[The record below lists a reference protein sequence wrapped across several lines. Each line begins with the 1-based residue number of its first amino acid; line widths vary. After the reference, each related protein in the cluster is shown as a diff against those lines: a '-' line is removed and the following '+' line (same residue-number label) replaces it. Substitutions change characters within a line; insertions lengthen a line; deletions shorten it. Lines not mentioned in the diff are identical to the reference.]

1 MSVSVVSPVFIG
13 RRKELASLAGLTK
26 QVQSGEP
33 AFALIGGEA
42 GVGKT
47 RLVRELS
54 GRAAAAGFLVLT
66 GQCVELGAEGL
77 PLAPLVDALRT
88 LTRAMPPD
96 ELADVLGPAGAAL
109 ARLLPEL
116 APDGAVP
123 SAGPVG
129 AELHKGQLLEMV
141 LGLVG
146 RLSVRRPV
154 LFGIE
159 DLHWAD
165 QSTLDLVAFLVRSL
179 RDTRVLLLATYRSDE
194 LHRRHPLRP
203 LLTSW
208 ERMRPAGHLELRR
221 FDREEVTAQLTAILG
236 SDPAPDAVD
245 AIFDRS
251 GGNAYLVEEL
261 AGATLGG
268 GDPADL
274 SPSLRDVLLS
284 RVDALSPGTQ
294 RLLRTASVAGRS
306 VPDRL
311 LAEVAG
317 TGDTEFFAGVREAVE
332 NHLLEVEPDGQ
343 SYSFRHAL
351 TRDAVYEDMLPGERV
366 RLHAAYGA
374 VLARDPG
381 LAGDEATLPAAL
393 AYHWYAALDLP
404 RALSAA
410 IDAASQA
417 MASYAPAE
425 ALRHLERAQEIWPRV
440 DDAPQRT
447 GLDQVELSARAAEAA
462 YRFGALDRSQSLLAG
477 ALAELPEGTDPVRRA
492 LLLER
497 YALAQRDAGRSD
509 AAVTSLEQALE
520 LLPAAQASRAHAVVL
535 ASLAAGQMRCADM
548 ERAAE
553 VAERAVTAARAAGAR
568 DAQAEA
574 EITLGS
580 TTAYLDRPE
589 AGLDPLRSGVR
600 LALDAGLTSTALRG
614 YINLSD
620 VLELLGHH
628 AEAVETARSGLE
640 LAVQAGMARTLGSYL
655 IGNQAEPL
663 LRLGQ
668 WAEVDRLAS
677 EALNALPEGVFGATL
692 HMLQA
697 ELAVMRGQYD
707 EAARML
713 RDARRLVGET
723 NDVQFTQ
730 PLHYVGAMISL
741 GRGDLP
747 AARQVIASGLTG
759 LPVSWAAR
767 YAWPLVWL
775 GLRIEADEATRS
787 RDRREAIPASVA
799 QRSAE
804 LAGLAA
810 QLPIP
815 APPSRGY
822 QALAVAERARA
833 DGIDEEAA
841 WAAAVAA
848 WRAAEEP
855 FPLSYAL
862 LRQAEA
868 ATERGDR
875 DVAAQAVGEAQA
887 LAERIGA
894 GPIAAE
900 AGALARRARLG
911 RNRPAAVPA
920 ETQVAAAGPG
930 NQAAGADELARFG
943 LTEREREVLRLLAAG
958 QSNPEIARALF
969 ISAKTASVHV
979 SNILAKLGVSG
990 RVEAAAVAHRL
1001 GIAAGS

>member
-1 MSVSVVSPVFIG
+1 
-13 RRKELASLAGLTK
+13 
-26 QVQSGEP
+26 
-33 AFALIGGEA
+33 
-42 GVGKT
+42 
-47 RLVRELS
+47 
-54 GRAAAAGFLVLT
+54 
-66 GQCVELGAEGL
+66 
-77 PLAPLVDALRT
+77 
-88 LTRAMPPD
+88 
-96 ELADVLGPAGAAL
+96 
-109 ARLLPEL
+109 
-116 APDGAVP
+116 
-123 SAGPVG
+123 
-129 AELHKGQLLEMV
+129 
-141 LGLVG
+141 
-146 RLSVRRPV
+146 
-154 LFGIE
+154 
-159 DLHWAD
+159 
-165 QSTLDLVAFLVRSL
+165 
-179 RDTRVLLLATYRSDE
+179 
-194 LHRRHPLRP
+194 
-203 LLTSW
+203 
-208 ERMRPAGHLELRR
+208 MRPAGHLELRR
-221 FDREEVTAQLTAILG
+221 FDREEVTAQLNAILG

-317 TGDTEFFAGVREAVE
+317 IGDTDFFDGVREAVE

-366 RLHAAYGA
+366 RLHAAYGEA
-374 VLARDPG
+374 LARDPG
-381 LAGDEATLPAAL
+381 LGGDEAALPAAL

-410 IDAASQA
+410 VDAASQA

-462 YRFGALDRSQSLLAG
+462 YRFGALDRAQSLLAG
-477 ALAELPEGTDPVRRA
+477 ALAELPEGEDPVRRA

-497 YALAQRDAGRSD
+497 YSLAQGAASQPA
-509 AAVTSLEQALE
+509 AAVSSLEQALE
-520 LLPAAQASRAHAVVL
+520 LLPPGQASRAHAVVL
-535 ASLAAGQMRCADM
+535 ASLAAAQMRCADM

-553 VAERAVTAARAAGAR
+553 VAQRAVTAARAVGAR

-600 LALDAGLTSTALRG
+600 LALDADLTGTALRG

-620 VLELLGHH
+620 ALELLGRH
-628 AEAVETARSGLE
+628 AEAAEAARDGLE
-640 LAVQAGMARTLGSYL
+640 LAVRAGMARTLGSYL

-668 WAEVDRLAS
+668 WADVDRLTT

-697 ELAVMRGQYD
+697 ELAAMRGRYD
-707 EAARML
+707 EAVRIL
-713 RDARRLVGET
+713 RDARRLVGDT

-730 PLHYVGAMISL
+730 PLHYADAMISL

-747 AARQVIASGLTG
+747 AARQAIADGLAG
-759 LPVSWAAR
+759 LPVAWAAR
-767 YAWPLVWL
+767 YAWPLIWL

-787 RDRREAIPASVA
+787 RDRREDISATVA

-804 LAGLAA
+804 LAELAA
-810 QLPIP
+810 QLPAP

-822 QALAVAERARA
+822 KALAVAERARA
-833 DGIDEEAA
+833 DGTDGATA
-841 WAAAVAA
+841 WADSVAA
-848 WRAAEEP
+848 WRAAKEP
-855 FPLSYAL
+855 YPLSYAL

-868 ATERGDR
+868 ATEQGDR
-875 DVAAQAVGEAQA
+875 DAAAEAVREAQA

-894 GPIAAE
+894 APVAAE
-900 AGALARRARLG
+900 AEALARRARLG
-911 RNRPAAVPA
+911 RDRSGPAQADPGTTATGAGTRPAD
-920 ETQVAAAGPG
+920 
-930 NQAAGADELARFG
+930 ADELARFG

-969 ISAKTASVHV
+969 ISAKTVSVHV
-979 SNILAKLGVSG
+979 SNLLAKLGVSG

-1001 GIAAGS
+1001 GMVPPFAPEFPAGS